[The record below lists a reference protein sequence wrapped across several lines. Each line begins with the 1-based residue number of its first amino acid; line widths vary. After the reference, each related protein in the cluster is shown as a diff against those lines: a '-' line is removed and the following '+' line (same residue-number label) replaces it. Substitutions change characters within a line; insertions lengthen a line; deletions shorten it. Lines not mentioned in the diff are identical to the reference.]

1 MISTLLVELA
11 IAIGLWTWACWSQ
24 LKKGQISLIA
34 ILLLM
39 VLVAFACM
47 ITIRHHRWIDS
58 YLPSGQQAPR
68 NK

>member
-1 MISTLLVELA
+1 MVSTLLVELA
-11 IAIGLWTWACWSQ
+11 IVIGLWTWACWSQ

-39 VLVAFACM
+39 VLVALACM
-47 ITIRHHRWIDS
+47 ITIRHHRWTDRN
-58 YLPSGQQAPR
+58 LPPTQQAPR